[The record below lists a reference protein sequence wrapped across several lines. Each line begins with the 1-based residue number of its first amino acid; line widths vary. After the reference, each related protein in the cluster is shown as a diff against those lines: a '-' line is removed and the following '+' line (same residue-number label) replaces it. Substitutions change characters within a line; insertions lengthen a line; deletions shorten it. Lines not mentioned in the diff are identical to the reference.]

1 MKVAPCAPA
10 AAAGDLAVAVRVGA
24 VAGEQ
29 VAGAALA
36 EALLLSAGKIDVR
49 GDVAAPKGGDAGRA
63 GVRRRRRGWAWRW
76 RRLRAGRRAG

>member
-1 MKVAPCAPA
+1 MLKVAPCARA

-63 GVRRRRRGWAWRW
+63 GVRRRRRAR
-76 RRLRAGRRAG
+76 RRAGGRAW